1 MDVFEKLGESVYM
14 AGMQV
19 KNKAKEVADIASL
32 KTQISTCDE
41 VIRKNYIAIG
51 KAYYEKYKDDPRFT
65 FLHFEDKGHS
75 DFFIDGNDTY
85 REEFDAEFDKWFE
98 TLGYDRKAEENK
110 ERFAKDRA
118 EYINTHI
125 DRVRWSNRLDR
136 DLFERFLEFY
146 NDNIDK

>member
-51 KAYYEKYKDDPRFT
+51 KAYYEKYKDS
-65 FLHFEDKGHS
+65 E
-75 DFFIDGNDTY
+75 
-85 REEFDAEFDKWFE
+85 DAEFAKQCTAIRNAE
-98 TLGYDRKAEENK
+98 SGKERLLKEIEDRKNGLEPEAETDADPED
-110 ERFAKDRA
+110 E
-118 EYINTHI
+118 
-125 DRVRWSNRLDR
+125 
-136 DLFERFLEFY
+136 
-146 NDNIDK
+146 

>member
-51 KAYYEKYKDDPRFT
+51 KAYYEKYKDS
-65 FLHFEDKGHS
+65 E
-75 DFFIDGNDTY
+75 
-85 REEFDAEFDKWFE
+85 DAEFVKQCTAIRNAE
-98 TLGYDRKAEENK
+98 SGKERLLKEIEDRKNGLDPEAETDADPED
-110 ERFAKDRA
+110 E
-118 EYINTHI
+118 
-125 DRVRWSNRLDR
+125 
-136 DLFERFLEFY
+136 
-146 NDNIDK
+146 